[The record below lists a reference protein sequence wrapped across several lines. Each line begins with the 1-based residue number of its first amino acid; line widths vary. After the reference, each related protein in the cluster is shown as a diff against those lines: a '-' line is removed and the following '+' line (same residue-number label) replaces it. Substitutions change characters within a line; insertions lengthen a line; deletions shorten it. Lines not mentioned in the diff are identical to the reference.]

1 MPAIIIHRY
10 LLIEFMLI
18 FFRIIAMII
27 ALPFIGSSS
36 VPNWAKIGLAFF
48 MSLIIYPLVV
58 KTQIIPHLT
67 LPELI
72 LAVISQVLIGI
83 IFGFL
88 VLIIFTGV
96 EVAGQLISIQV
107 GFGMISLINPLISN
121 QQVSLISNLQNY
133 VALIIFIQTSAFFFV
148 IEGIYRSFQTIPLT
162 FVNFSPHIFQYLV
175 LRSNDIFLI
184 GLDLSIPI
192 VLVAIIL
199 NVIIALM
206 GRIAPQFNIFA
217 VGFPITI
224 AVGLIMLYV
233 TVPYFTD
240 YVMQSFG
247 GLKTE
252 FNYMINYMTYIK
264 K

>member
-1 MPAIIIHRY
+1 
-10 LLIEFMLI
+10 
-18 FFRIIAMII
+18 
-27 ALPFIGSSS
+27 
-36 VPNWAKIGLAFF
+36 
-48 MSLIIYPLVV
+48 
-58 KTQIIPHLT
+58 
-67 LPELI
+67 
-72 LAVISQVLIGI
+72 
-83 IFGFL
+83 
-88 VLIIFTGV
+88 
-96 EVAGQLISIQV
+96 
-107 GFGMISLINPLISN
+107 
-121 QQVSLISNLQNY
+121 
-133 VALIIFIQTSAFFFV
+133 
-148 IEGIYRSFQTIPLT
+148 
-162 FVNFSPHIFQYLV
+162 
-175 LRSNDIFLI
+175 
-184 GLDLSIPI
+184 LDLSIPI

>member
-10 LLIEFMLI
+10 LLIEFILI
-18 FFRIIAMII
+18 FFRIIAMLVV
-27 ALPFIGSSS
+27 LPFIGSSV
-36 VPNWAKIGLAFF
+36 VPKWAKIGLAFF
-48 MSLIIYPLVV
+48 MSLIVYPMIV
-58 KTQIIPHLT
+58 KTQTIPHLS
-67 LPELI
+67 LPMLI
-72 LAVISQVLIGI
+72 LAIISQVLAGV

-96 EVAGQLISIQV
+96 EVAGQLISVQV
-107 GFGMISLINPLISN
+107 GFGMISLLNPLISN

-162 FVNFSPHIFQYLV
+162 FVSFSPHIFQYLAA
-175 LRSNDIFLI
+175 RGNDIFLI

-192 VLVAIIL
+192 VLVAVIL
-199 NVIIALM
+199 NIIIALM

-224 AVGLIMLYV
+224 AVGLFMLYV
-233 TVPYFTD
+233 TAPYFTD
-240 YVMQSFG
+240 YIIQSFG

-252 FNYMINYMTYIK
+252 FNHMINYMAYIRK
-264 K
+264 